1 MRALRGLLVDDE
13 PRNSAAIQRSLK
25 HEFEGLGVDVT
36 WELASDSIEASEK
49 IRRSMAF
56 DFAIVDLFYQE
67 GSPDGPNG
75 ERSSDEHESPD
86 GFKVLEELYW
96 KDPRTFSLLVT
107 SKSSLLPSFRDEAI
121 PYCKHAIVR
130 DELRRS
136 PVWGFVSLAQT
147 IYEHVFFAGLVEGK
161 KVDLDSDANVLA
173 MVEEV
178 GYSVTPDL
186 QSYGNEEILRE
197 AGARVIRNLVVR
209 CLSAKSHEEIA
220 VAIKYL
226 PSGRSGSRV
235 CRVEVTQRGDPPQVY
250 ILKFGLDKMLSS
262 GSSRRIKRR
271 RRS

>member
-1 MRALRGLLVDDE
+1 
-13 PRNSAAIQRSLK
+13 
-25 HEFEGLGVDVT
+25 
-36 WELASDSIEASEK
+36 
-49 IRRSMAF
+49 
-56 DFAIVDLFYQE
+56 
-67 GSPDGPNG
+67 
-75 ERSSDEHESPD
+75 
-86 GFKVLEELYW
+86 
-96 KDPRTFSLLVT
+96 
-107 SKSSLLPSFRDEAI
+107 
-121 PYCKHAIVR
+121 
-130 DELRRS
+130 
-136 PVWGFVSLAQT
+136 
-147 IYEHVFFAGLVEGK
+147 
-161 KVDLDSDANVLA
+161 

-250 ILKFGLDKMLSS
+250 ILKFGLDKNALE
-262 GSSRRIKRR
+262 RELKANKRR